1 MNFRYLVCVVA
12 LILCQHTVL
21 ASDIARQFPTHTVN
35 EIDLENSVTYSIR
48 IDAQRPLSLGL
59 ATVFVSPG
67 KGKLSFYSA
76 LDLANELAQKGWH
89 VDLVSSSWLSS
100 QPNPKIDLI
109 DKESMKDA
117 ATMTD
122 VASMKE
128 TETMDAPAT
137 MEDKASM
144 KESDTME
151 DKTMAMTEKNIQPWM
166 SMLEPDIDFSSL
178 QIQMISLISH
188 LNEATDTNGF
198 RLFIAEGVVATLLLA
213 SAKDTSI
220 NAPDAV
226 ALISPFWPQNEVNNT
241 LPEMT
246 AAYPSPLLDIGFA
259 SSNRFALSTINA
271 RKTQA
276 NVKIKLDYRQRMLP
290 RAQPRTAID
299 WVGTEIVGWTR
310 SLGW

>member
-1 MNFRYLVCVVA
+1 MNFRFLVCVVA

-35 EIDLENSVTYSIR
+35 EINLENSATYSIR
-48 IDAQRPLSLGL
+48 IDAQRPLTLGL

-67 KGKLSFYSA
+67 RGKLSFYSA

-122 VASMKE
+122 AASMKE
-128 TETMDAPAT
+128 TE
-137 MEDKASM
+137 
-144 KESDTME
+144 
-151 DKTMAMTEKNIQPWM
+151 TMAMTEKNIQPWM
-166 SMLEPDIDFSSL
+166 STLEPDIDFTSL
-178 QIQMISLISH
+178 QTQMVSLVNH
-188 LNEATDTNGF
+188 LNDTTDTNGF
-198 RLFIAEGVVATLLLA
+198 RLFIAEGVVAALLLA
-213 SAKDTSI
+213 SASDTLV
-220 NAPDAV
+220 ATPDAV
-226 ALISPFWPQNEVNNT
+226 ALISPFWPQNEINNT
-241 LPEMT
+241 IPELT
-246 AAYPSPLLDIGFA
+246 AAYPYPLLDIGFA
-259 SSNRFALSTINA
+259 ASNRFALSTINA

-290 RAQPRTAID
+290 RAQSRTAID